1 MCRVALSVIF
11 LAAFLLPLAGCES
24 HEAKIDRLQKE
35 YDKISQQFGKD
46 CSAEYLKVP
55 PNLSQK
61 CVDESKQMGEAG
73 KRLREER
80 TKQ

>member
-11 LAAFLLPLAGCES
+11 LAVSLLPLAGCES

-61 CVDESKQMGEAG
+61 CVDESKQMGDAG
-73 KRLREER
+73 KRLREEQV
-80 TKQ
+80 KQ

>member
-1 MCRVALSVIF
+1 MCRVELFAIF
-11 LAAFLLPLAGCES
+11 AAASMLAFTGCES
-24 HEAKIDRLQKE
+24 HEAKIARLQKE

-80 TKQ
+80 AKQ

>member
-1 MCRVALSVIF
+1 MCRVGVFALFTAASM
-11 LAAFLLPLAGCES
+11 LALPGCES
-24 HEAKIDRLQKE
+24 HQAKIGRLQQE

-73 KRLREER
+73 KRLRAEQA
-80 TKQ
+80 KQ

>member
-1 MCRVALSVIF
+1 MCRVGVFAIFIALSM
-11 LAAFLLPLAGCES
+11 LALPGCES
-24 HEAKIDRLQKE
+24 HQAKIDRLQQE

-55 PNLSQK
+55 PTLSQK

-73 KRLREER
+73 KRLREEQA
-80 TKQ
+80 KQ